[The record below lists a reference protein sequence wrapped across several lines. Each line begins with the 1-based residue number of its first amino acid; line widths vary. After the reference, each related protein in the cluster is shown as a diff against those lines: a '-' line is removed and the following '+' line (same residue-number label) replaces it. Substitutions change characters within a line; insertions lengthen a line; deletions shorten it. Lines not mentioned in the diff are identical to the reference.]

1 MRCTNH
7 SAPLFARMMFLA
19 AVSSV
24 TSGVIEDA
32 MAQDAVAQD
41 AANPA
46 PANAKVIAGDLYQ
59 FQPETPAEL
68 IEAATITAKLDRP
81 GDGRAFLKKLLD
93 LQLGENDWQ
102 RLRDDLGPAPF
113 LELRQDIRLH
123 PESEQL
129 LAAVN
134 AASRAKT
141 WSANELQALVEQL
154 AAPGTTGINAATELI
169 SGGNVGLPYLLA
181 ADLSTPAGRIANDLI
196 IQNVYA
202 FRSGLLS
209 TLAEADPELQR
220 RLIQILGTSGD
231 SSLSVRLW
239 RWQYAADVD
248 PSVAEVARTVVET
261 LSESSLQPASGEEAA
276 AMLATE
282 AEALLKQ
289 VGSRFSSLETPAELR
304 ELVPGDERTRQL
316 ARSLELL
323 DDSLAIDPENARALM
338 VLGVAQSA
346 SVSPALTAEATVAV
360 GRKSSELLAGLEA
373 ALELHPVAAIE
384 YLRGLRLATVEE
396 KELVEA
402 GRVLRLALSSPDIRV
417 RFLAAAIAD
426 QQLPVEVSSA
436 TVRRTLEAAQQGSV
450 LPEVVIISPDD
461 DKLRTLQLV
470 FQDANYWA
478 QIAETGPAGVDLAFS
493 QMNCELIVLDAEAPL
508 WPIATT
514 LANLRADIRTRN
526 TPVVVIGDDRFATRV
541 LALTRT
547 YPGVWFVA
555 EPAGT
560 DSLLLK
566 IAQQNL
572 PGFVLT
578 AEDRAAMKTLAK

>member
-68 IEAATITAKLDRP
+68 IEAAAITAKLDRP

-102 RLRDDLGPAPF
+102 LLRNDLGPAPF

-154 AAPGTTGINAATELI
+154 AAPGTTGVNAATELI
-169 SGGNVGLPYLLA
+169 SSGNAGFPYLLA

-289 VGSRFSSLETPAELR
+289 AGSRFSSLETPAELR
-304 ELVPGDERTRQL
+304 ELAPGDERTRQL